1 MPLGVPLPAE
11 AAGTLREPTQWS
23 KQTSASILMGYEIA
37 VTPLQL
43 VTAYAAIAN
52 GGELLEPHLVKE
64 VRSADGKVLYRAEPR
79 RVRRVMSLEV
89 SRTVQQMLL
98 AVVREGTATK
108 ADLATFEVAGKSG
121 TARRT
126 SGSAGYVA
134 GNYTASFVGLFPG
147 NDPQY
152 VVLVKLDNPKGA
164 HYAGGDIAAPVTR
177 IVLRAALSARD
188 AALDREGLAA
198 SEKSALAEAESG
210 VSRTTSGEESAAST
224 EPARFA
230 RRNDS
235 RSPDR
240 PAAES
245 YDPGGNMTKRDA
257 SERTASYVIELPSSL
272 KPAPAAILPRA
283 VPDVRGLSVRE
294 AVRALHGAGFRVH
307 ILASS
312 PEGTLPVAGTL
323 VAPGTI
329 VQLSRPLE

>member
-1 MPLGVPLPAE
+1 
-11 AAGTLREPTQWS
+11 
-23 KQTSASILMGYEIA
+23 
-37 VTPLQL
+37 
-43 VTAYAAIAN
+43 
-52 GGELLEPHLVKE
+52 
-64 VRSADGKVLYRAEPR
+64 
-79 RVRRVMSLEV
+79 MSLEV
-89 SRTVQQMLL
+89 ARTVQQMLL

-126 SGSAGYVA
+126 SGSAGYVS
-134 GNYTASFVGLFPG
+134 GNYTASFIGLFPG

-198 SEKSALAEAESG
+198 SEKSALAQPDGETS
-210 VSRTTSGEESAAST
+210 STTSADGSTAST

-230 RRNDS
+230 RRADS
-235 RSPDR
+235 QGPDR
-240 PAAES
+240 PTAES

-272 KPAPAAILPRA
+272 KAAPAPILPRA

-294 AVRALHGAGFRVH
+294 AVRALHGAGLRVH

-312 PEGTLPVAGTL
+312 PEGTLPAAGTL